1 MLVATAAFYAVVS
14 MMGPLADAPRAPIDR
29 GASSG
34 GLRFA
39 ANTTATTASP
49 SPAAPGSSPPPSTA
63 PSAPMTPPNDAAL
76 DAVVDTL
83 QKTYEGTK
91 DFKGRF
97 TQKFTYT
104 MLRRTQESTG
114 SVTFEK
120 PGRMRWDYDTPA
132 PKSFIVDGKALWIV
146 QPQDK
151 VAFVNA
157 CFQQDGLTA
166 SVAFLWGDGKL
177 REQFTISWFD
187 GVFGDKTDHHLLLLP
202 RDGNSVFA
210 RLILVVDP
218 KTSRVKQ
225 SVVVDLAG
233 NVNQFIFRDLAFNVG
248 KAGGITAATFRYVP
262 ATGIHAQRLPGSCDA
277 AVAGLPSKDAAPSR

>member
-1 MLVATAAFYAVVS
+1 MLLATAAFFAVVH
-14 MMGPLADAPRAPIDR
+14 MMGPLADAPAEPQSPRPPAPPRI
-29 GASSG
+29 
-34 GLRFA
+34 A
-39 ANTTATTASP
+39 ANTAPASTTVTTSPTAPVAAPTTASAVATATT
-49 SPAAPGSSPPPSTA
+49 
-63 PSAPMTPPNDAAL
+63 DAAL

-114 SVTFEK
+114 SVSFEK

-146 QPQDK
+146 QPQDN

-166 SVAFLWGDGKL
+166 SVAFLWGEGKL
-177 REQFTISWFD
+177 REQFTISRFD
-187 GVFGDKTDHHLLLLP
+187 GVFGEKTDHHLLLIP

-233 NVNQFIFRDLAFNVG
+233 NVNQFIFRDLSFNVG
-248 KAGGITAATFRYVP
+248 KAGGITATTFRYTPVS
-262 ATGIHAQRLPGSCDA
+262 GIHAQRLPGSCDA
-277 AVAGLPSKDAAPSR
+277 PVAGLSTKDAAPAR

>member
-1 MLVATAAFYAVVS
+1 MLLATSAFFAVVQ
-14 MMGPLADAPRAPIDR
+14 MMGPLA
-29 GASSG
+29 S
-34 GLRFA
+34 
-39 ANTTATTASP
+39 
-49 SPAAPGSSPPPSTA
+49 
-63 PSAPMTPPNDAAL
+63 PSAPMAPPRVATGPAAPTAAPPTSPTPTSAPGADAKL

-83 QKTYEGTK
+83 QKTYEGTR

-114 SVTFEK
+114 TVTFEK
-120 PGRMRWDYDTPA
+120 PGRMRWDYDKPA
-132 PKSFIVDGKALWIV
+132 AKSFIVDGKALWIV
-146 QPQDK
+146 QPEDR

-187 GVFGDKTDHHLLLLP
+187 GVFGEPSDHHLLLLP
-202 RDGNSVFA
+202 KDGNSVFA

-225 SVVVDLAG
+225 SVVVDPAG
-233 NVNQFIFRDLAFNVG
+233 NVNQFIFNDLAFNVG
-248 KAGGITAATFRYVP
+248 KAGGVTPATFSYVP
-262 ATGIHAQRLPGSCDA
+262 SAGINAQRLPGSCDA
-277 AVAGLPSKDAAPSR
+277 PVKGLQ